1 PGWSRAYVANLSG
14 ARSAVFVIDT
24 AANAIIA
31 LVDLPQFSVP
41 CCVAVTPDGSRVY
54 TANLDA
60 HSVSVIDPG
69 TNTVTATV
77 PVEGGPTGV
86 AVTPDGSRVYVTLRN
101 ASADDES
108 GAVAVIDAA
117 TNTVTA
123 TIPAGSFQQ
132 RKNGDFVFKGM
143 IMGIPLEARISPRG
157 DGSYSFKIEGAGA
170 PNLPTTSPFPVGLTI
185 GNDTGSTT
193 VNTNFGDEGNWQTRG
208 DN

>member
-1 PGWSRAYVANLSG
+1 
-14 ARSAVFVIDT
+14 
-24 AANAIIA
+24 
-31 LVDLPQFSVP
+31 
-41 CCVAVTPDGSRVY
+41 
-54 TANLDA
+54 
-60 HSVSVIDPG
+60 
-69 TNTVTATV
+69 
-77 PVEGGPTGV
+77 
-86 AVTPDGSRVYVTLRN
+86 
-101 ASADDES
+101 
-108 GAVAVIDAA
+108 VAVIDAA

-123 TIPAGSFQQ
+123 TIPVGGSRPEAFGIFIPGPAGVPFAAFSPRASIYSKAGALSVHGGFALRAGRTINPATDKVTVRVGAFSVTIPAGSFQQ